1 MMEPLPKA
9 ILFDLDDTILSLGSP
24 KACWQRVCEGFA
36 DRLNGMKSDAMLAVI
51 LEMSVWYWSDPERH
65 RRGRL
70 DLTLARR
77 EVVAG
82 AFQKMGLEDAA
93 LANEIADTFN
103 VAREAGA
110 CLFPDAIDTLD
121 RIRKRG
127 VLMALIT
134 NGGSEI
140 QRGKIERFG
149 LAPFFDL
156 IQIEG
161 ELGFGKPDE
170 RAYRHALAALGVR
183 PEETWMVGD
192 NLEWEVVA
200 PQRLGISAVWH
211 DWQGTGLPEGSPV
224 RPDRII
230 GTLAELI
237 L

>member
-1 MMEPLPKA
+1 MMAALPKA

-24 KACWQRVCEGFA
+24 QACWQRVCEGFVG
-36 DRLNGMKSDAMLAVI
+36 RLDGARSDALLETI
-51 LEMSVWYWSDPERH
+51 LKVSAWYWSDPERH

-82 AFQKMGLEDAA
+82 AFQKMGLRDEI
-93 LANEIADTFN
+93 LAQEIADTFN

-110 CLFPDAIDTLD
+110 CLFPDATDTL
-121 RIRKRG
+121 RRLRERG
-127 VLMALIT
+127 VRLALIT
-134 NGGSEI
+134 NGGGEI

-149 LAPFFDL
+149 LAPYFDL

-161 ELGFGKPDE
+161 ELGVGKPDE
-170 RAYRHALAALGVR
+170 RAYRHALAALGVG

-200 PQRLGISAVWH
+200 PQRLGITGVWH
-211 DWQGTGLPEGSPV
+211 DWQGTGLPEGSRV

-230 GTLAELI
+230 RTLSEI
-237 L
+237 V